1 MVDEATRNTLSA
13 IPLMKTK
20 AGPREKEAWV
30 QRLKEEYKAL
40 IMYVENNKK
49 SDTDWFRYAQGEPS
63 GWLKHPVDLILTV
76 MAAGGLLQ

>member
-49 SDTDWFRYAQGEPS
+49 SDTDWFRFANANLTS
-63 GWLKHPVDLILTV
+63 FSIL
-76 MAAGGLLQ
+76 

>member
-1 MVDEATRNTLSA
+1 MVDQETKNTLSA

-49 SDTDWFRYAQGEPS
+49 SDTDWFRYDFV
-63 GWLKHPVDLILTV
+63 LD
-76 MAAGGLLQ
+76 

>member
-49 SDTDWFRYAQGEPS
+49 SDTDWFR
-63 GWLKHPVDLILTV
+63 
-76 MAAGGLLQ
+76 

>member
-1 MVDEATRNTLSA
+1 MSLNSKVTVSDIPCIQTEAAAMVDEATRNTLSA

-49 SDTDWFRYAQGEPS
+49 SDTDWFR
-63 GWLKHPVDLILTV
+63 
-76 MAAGGLLQ
+76 